1 MSFLNRRPSPPV
13 SPPLHRPLGR
23 GGSINEAISE
33 VNREQLP
40 AETRETASSPPH
52 SGTPFKSER
61 RLVVVYFS
69 GFIAAAEET
78 IGSKGRNAGMAA
90 GETSPTWLEAGGTT
104 DALYSEL
111 SGAAGRLG
119 VVSCAG

>member
-1 MSFLNRRPSPPV
+1 M
-13 SPPLHRPLGR
+13 
-23 GGSINEAISE
+23 
-33 VNREQLP
+33 NREQLP
-40 AETRETASSPPH
+40 AEPRENGETASSPPH

-61 RLVVVYFS
+61 RLVVAYFS

-90 GETSPTWLEAGGTT
+90 GETSPTWLEAGGT

-111 SGAAGRLG
+111 SSANAGRLG
-119 VVSCAG
+119 VVSCAS

>member
-1 MSFLNRRPSPPV
+1 M
-13 SPPLHRPLGR
+13 
-23 GGSINEAISE
+23 
-33 VNREQLP
+33 NREQLP
-40 AETRETASSPPH
+40 AEPRENGETASSPPH

-61 RLVVVYFS
+61 RLVFAYFS

-90 GETSPTWLEAGGTT
+90 GETSPTWLEAGGAT

-111 SGAAGRLG
+111 SSANAGRLG
-119 VVSCAG
+119 VVSRAS